1 MHRWDRSDRPSLSQ
15 RPVLPAL
22 ILTLRAVAKRAGDL
36 PIAIGDKS
44 DGMHTSNLRSTQVH
58 TPGTQRHTE
67 VARSH

>member
-1 MHRWDRSDRPSLSQ
+1 MHRWDRSDRPSRSQ

-36 PIAIGDKS
+36 SIAIGDKS